1 LVNLAFTPIL
11 RAPRPYVGFEKEVVM
26 ELPSEHQQQVPTALR
41 ARRKP
46 VIGNRKP
53 RSTAELL
60 RRSPDLQAIWFKH
73 RLDPAFRE
81 ELMVSVAAAN
91 SCRHCSYAHREWA
104 LIEGLPPDELAALE
118 GRDADSFDA
127 RTWAAIAWVHAAA
140 ASDFTDVPEAIEAN
154 FRARFSPQEQA
165 DIELVARTMTWM
177 NQVSNTVDAAW
188 GRLHGDPVAGSGV
201 LSELEALVLYGLAV
215 PPLIVWMGVKEG
227 RRPMDVVRGMAGFF
241 REFDARGNGAS

>member
-1 LVNLAFTPIL
+1 
-11 RAPRPYVGFEKEVVM
+11 M
-26 ELPSEHQQQVPTALR
+26 ELPTEDEQQVPTAVR
-41 ARRKP
+41 GRHKP
-46 VIGNRKP
+46 VIRNRRP
-53 RSTAELL
+53 RATGALL
-60 RRSPDLQAIWFKH
+60 RRSPDLQAIWLKH

-104 LIEGLPPDELAALE
+104 LIEGLPEDELAALE
-118 GRDADSFDA
+118 GRQAESFAA
-127 RTWAAIAWVHAAA
+127 RRWAAIAWVHAAA

-154 FRARFSPQEQA
+154 FRSQFSPQEQA

-177 NQVSNTVDAAW
+177 NQISNTVDAAW

-201 LSELEALVLYGLAV
+201 LSEIEALVLYGLAV

-227 RRPMDVVRGMAGFF
+227 RRPMAVVRGMGKFF

>member
-1 LVNLAFTPIL
+1 MNVL
-11 RAPRPYVGFEKEVVM
+11 
-26 ELPSEHQQQVPTALR
+26 SEDQQPARTALR
-41 ARRKP
+41 RRHKP
-46 VIGNRKP
+46 VIRSRKP
-53 RSTAELL
+53 RATAALL

-104 LIEGLPPDELAALE
+104 LIEGLPEDELAALE
-118 GRDADSFDA
+118 GRQAESFDA
-127 RTWAAIAWVHAAA
+127 RTWAAIAWVYAAA
-140 ASDFTDVPEAIEAN
+140 ASDFTDVPDAIEAN
-154 FRARFSPQEQA
+154 FRAQFSPQEQA

-227 RRPMDVVRGMAGFF
+227 RRPLDVVRGMGRFF
-241 REFDARGNGAS
+241 REFDARGNGAR

>member
-1 LVNLAFTPIL
+1 MKLL
-11 RAPRPYVGFEKEVVM
+11 
-26 ELPSEHQQQVPTALR
+26 SEDQQQVPTAVR
-41 ARRKP
+41 GRRKP
-46 VIGNRKP
+46 VIGSRKP
-53 RSTAELL
+53 RSTAALL
-60 RRSPDLQAIWFKH
+60 RRSPDLQAIWLKH

-81 ELMVSVAAAN
+81 ELMVSVAGAN

-104 LIEGLPPDELAALE
+104 LIEGLPEDELAALE
-118 GRDADSFDA
+118 GRQAESFDA

-140 ASDFTDVPEAIEAN
+140 SSDFTDVPEATEAN
-154 FRARFSPQEQA
+154 FRAQFSPQEQA

-215 PPLIVWMGVKEG
+215 PPLIVWMSVKEG
-227 RRPMDVVRGMAGFF
+227 RRPMQVVRGMARFF
-241 REFDARGNGAS
+241 REFDARGNGAY